1 MILAYGLALGIAT
14 FTFWQGGYALLSIFI
29 CSVYMV
35 MFFGVPVV
43 MARIRN
49 RHDTRWYAANPEAH
63 GDRVSIFGGSIGRT
77 EALLQMVIVPLAVAF
92 AFAAFAV
99 IWLAVRP

>member
-1 MILAYGLALGIAT
+1 
-14 FTFWQGGYALLSIFI
+14 
-29 CSVYMV
+29 MV

-49 RHDTRWYAANPEAH
+49 KRDARWFASSPEAH
-63 GDRVSIFGGSIGRT
+63 GDRVFIFGGSIGRG

-99 IWLAVRP
+99 IWLSVRP